1 MRSCQG
7 PLSLINVLAD
17 RLLIYMIIHI
27 QAFHLSLIRIRRSF
41 TNFGCDLMFQDIYFF
56 LNEKL

>member
-41 TNFGCDLMFQDIYFF
+41 TNFGCDLMF
-56 LNEKL
+56 